1 MKKLFLISIV
11 IVSAYIIYII
21 LSLIL
26 LPPVSNLKDRD
37 TSITIHVKDWYGKL
51 QPFVVGPK
59 NKYWTPYERIPSAMK
74 WSVIIGEDSNFYN
87 HEGIDVKAIEQ
98 AAKYDFKKKSMARGA
113 STITQ
118 QLAKNLYL
126 SRKKTITRKLMELY
140 LAVRL
145 DRELTKDRT
154 MELYLN
160 LVELGPMVYG
170 IGHAS
175 EYYFNKP
182 ASAMT
187 PRECAFLAAMLPGP
201 RVAYNPYRNM
211 AKVLKRSNM
220 ILRAL
225 RNKGV
230 ITTSEYQIAIA
241 ESPNIAGLQK
251 KVDKSLTVEKPEVF
265 PNISGAVDDSK
276 PPNKVEEVD
285 PKSNSAQ
292 PEELSPAKDDTSS
305 ENNNPSDTNSQSE
318 Q

>member
-1 MKKLFLISIV
+1 MKKLFLIPVV

-21 LSLIL
+21 LSLVL
-26 LPPVSNLKDRD
+26 LPPVSDLKDKNA
-37 TSITIHVKDWYGKL
+37 SITIHVKDWHGRFH
-51 QPFVVGPK
+51 PFVVGPE
-59 NKYWTPYERIPSAMK
+59 NRYWVSYERIPSAMK
-74 WSVIIGEDSNFYN
+74 WSVILGEDSNFYN
-87 HEGIDVKAIEQ
+87 NEGIDVKAMAQ
-98 AAKYDFKKKSMARGA
+98 AAKYDFKKKSMAKGA

-145 DRELTKDRT
+145 DQELTKDRT

-175 EYYFNKP
+175 QYYFNKP
-182 ASAMT
+182 ASALT
-187 PRECAFLAAMLPGP
+187 PRESAFLAAMLPGP

-230 ITTSEYQIAIA
+230 ITPSEYQIAIA

-251 KVDKSLTVEKPEVF
+251 KVDTSLTVEKPEVF
-265 PNISGAVDDSK
+265 PNISGATDDSK
-276 PPNKVEEVD
+276 PADKIEEVN
-285 PKSNSAQ
+285 PKSNNDQ
-292 PEELSPAKDDTSS
+292 PEEPPPSKDNADS
-305 ENNNPSDTNSQSE
+305 EHSNPSDDNSQPG